1 MRVLFQKGFFS
12 VSKLV
17 FSRGVSFEFPLRIR
31 LFGGVSRT
39 FCYHVASQA
48 RSIASICWNS
58 MVGKPRLGGKFSW
71 CFLQFTAN
79 ASTQSRWENALKV
92 GREKT
97 FQHTNANSAPKFTSK
112 SRTVHLQG
120 HDGHDQQKQNHRPI
134 PAVLNPW
141 NKACGS
147 QIDPNDMKVATYFP
161 GGLGRKNDPAPG
173 EKSKT

>member
-1 MRVLFQKGFFS
+1 MQ
-12 VSKLV
+12 
-17 FSRGVSFEFPLRIR
+17 

-48 RSIASICWNS
+48 SSIASICWNS
-58 MVGKPRLGGKFSW
+58 MVSKPRLGRKFSW
-71 CFLQFTAN
+71 CFLQFTATHQLN
-79 ASTQSRWENALKV
+79 RGGKCSQSRPGKKV
-92 GREKT
+92 LVLA
-97 FQHTNANSAPKFTSK
+97 FQHTNANSAPKNLTSH

-120 HDGHDQQKQNHRPI
+120 HDQQKQNHPV

-161 GGLGRKNDPAPG
+161 VFPGGWVGKTPQPPG